1 MPASIS
7 SSAAV
12 ADYERLLTDPKVHP
26 MLRYQ
31 EAVLLLATGRPDE
44 YRSAIQRLLDL
55 FGRNQ
60 NIPLIMPVLQ
70 ASRLADD
77 GVADYDPL
85 IKIAAKLVE
94 TNTDKFPFVRTHG
107 HLLYRG
113 RRYREAIERLEEGLK
128 LGKDTH
134 PFLIPDRFFMA
145 MAHHRLGHAEEAR
158 HWLAKAE
165 KAMNTLLADPK
176 VDEIFKAVGSENNWH
191 NRLVAEVIRTEADAL
206 IRGATEAQDP
216 AAEVALARAQVRL
229 RQWEKATVAFDRAI
243 ERQPAN
249 PRLWLERAACRIS
262 LHQDERAK
270 LDLDRAGELA
280 PRDLRLIHERGR
292 IYADWG
298 RWDEAAADFTSAI
311 AGVPDGPARATILT
325 PIWEELLRWDPVFNR
340 VVELRPEDHS
350 PWVTRGNA
358 RARRADWKGAAADF
372 AKAIA
377 LRPEK
382 HPLWYQQTML
392 ILACGDETG
401 YRKHC
406 RDMLDRFGATQDPV
420 IAERTAK
427 SCLLLPCGIEQLH
440 SAASLAETALARG
453 AGHQYLPFFELAK
466 GLVEYREGNFAA
478 AEQRLGK
485 LVADGNPDWNLA
497 PPAYLILSM
506 AQHRLGQA
514 AKAGESLNRA
524 IKIMDQQVPDLASAE
539 DSWHGWLMN
548 RIFRSEAE
556 ALIVFDPIFPT
567 DPFAP

>member
-1 MPASIS
+1 M
-7 SSAAV
+7 
-12 ADYERLLTDPKVHP
+12 
-26 MLRYQ
+26 
-31 EAVLLLATGRPDE
+31 
-44 YRSAIQRLLDL
+44 
-55 FGRNQ
+55 
-60 NIPLIMPVLQ
+60 
-70 ASRLADD
+70 
-77 GVADYDPL
+77 
-85 IKIAAKLVE
+85 
-94 TNTDKFPFVRTHG
+94 
-107 HLLYRG
+107 
-113 RRYREAIERLEEGLK
+113 
-128 LGKDTH
+128 
-134 PFLIPDRFFMA
+134 
-145 MAHHRLGHAEEAR
+145 
-158 HWLAKAE
+158 
-165 KAMNTLLADPK
+165 
-176 VDEIFKAVGSENNWH
+176 
-191 NRLVAEVIRTEADAL
+191 
-206 IRGATEAQDP
+206 
-216 AAEVALARAQVRL
+216 
-229 RQWEKATVAFDRAI
+229 
-243 ERQPAN
+243 
-249 PRLWLERAACRIS
+249 
-262 LHQDERAK
+262 
-270 LDLDRAGELA
+270 
-280 PRDLRLIHERGR
+280 
-292 IYADWG
+292 
-298 RWDEAAADFTSAI
+298 
-311 AGVPDGPARATILT
+311 
-325 PIWEELLRWDPVFNR
+325 
-340 VVELRPEDHS
+340 ELRPEDHS

-358 RARRADWKGAAADF
+358 RARRADWNGAAADF

-392 ILACGDETG
+392 MLACGDETG